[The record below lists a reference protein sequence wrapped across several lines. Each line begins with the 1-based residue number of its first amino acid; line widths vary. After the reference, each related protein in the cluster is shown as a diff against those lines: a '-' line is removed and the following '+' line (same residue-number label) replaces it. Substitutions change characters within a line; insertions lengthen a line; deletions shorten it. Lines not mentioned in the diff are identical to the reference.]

1 MSIMMKFREPVGETF
16 SVAVAGDF
24 CPRGNSTS
32 ICAAEASNIVKNI
45 LPVYGAADIRL
56 LNWETAIDTDSAPIA
71 KSGPNLRCSS
81 EALEFARALKA
92 QVLML
97 ANNHTG
103 DYGGDALLNTIEEC
117 EKSGFATVGAGADA
131 EAAAEALIVEAK
143 GIKLAILN
151 ACEHE
156 FGFAR
161 RNTPGTCG
169 MDLPL
174 ILEHIR
180 ELKKQKYLVMVTL
193 HGGHENFP
201 APSPRMVKLF
211 RALADGGADAVFNTH
226 THCPLGCEIHNGIPI
241 VGSCG
246 NFYFPTKDYS
256 ISDFKP
262 WHLGYLPV
270 YSFDSQGA
278 WQLELTPYLNMPH
291 SIELFDENDEAD
303 FKSYFSEL
311 CRPFEDMEYCE
322 NLFDSWCWSKEP
334 NYYFQ
339 RMFEMEKPENGW
351 DFEAIHKQMMPF
363 RNLLNCES
371 HCDILRNCM
380 LIIEEKRCGSAG
392 EYAGKIQELRALE
405 WLKLTGAE
413 K

>member
-1 MSIMMKFREPVGETF
+1 MSIVMKFREPVGETF
-16 SVAVAGDF
+16 TVAVAGDF
-24 CPRGNSTS
+24 CPREDNSS
-32 ICAAEASNIVKNI
+32 RCAAEAAAIVKNI
-45 LPVYGAADIRL
+45 LPVYGTADIRL
-56 LNWETAIDTDSAPIA
+56 LNWETAIDTDSSPIE
-71 KSGPNLRCSS
+71 KSGPNLRCGA
-81 EALEFARALKA
+81 EALEFSRALKA

-103 DYGGDALLNTIEEC
+103 DFGGDALLNTIEEC
-117 EKSGFATVGAGADA
+117 EKAGFATVGAGADA
-131 EAAAEALIVEAK
+131 EDAAQALIVEAK
-143 GIKLAILN
+143 GMKLAILN

-161 RNTPGTCG
+161 RHTPGSCG

-174 ILEHIR
+174 LLEHVR
-180 ELKKQKYLVMVTL
+180 ELKKQGYLVMVTL
-193 HGGHENFP
+193 HGGHENYP

-226 THCPLGCEIHNGIPI
+226 THCPLGCEIHNGVPV

-246 NFYFPTKDYS
+246 NFYFPGKDYS
-256 ISDFKP
+256 ISTFKP

-270 YSFDSQGA
+270 YSFDVRGA

-291 SIELFDENDEAD
+291 SIELLNEKQEAD
-303 FKSYFSEL
+303 FKAYFTEL

-322 NLFDSWCWSKEP
+322 KLFDSWCWNKEP

-339 RMFEMEKPENGW
+339 LLFDMEKPEKEW
-351 DFEAIHKQMMPF
+351 DFGANHKQMMPF

-371 HCDILRNCM
+371 HHDILRNCM
-380 LIIEEKRCGSAG
+380 LIIEENRCRSAG
-392 EYAGKIQELRALE
+392 EYAGKIKELRALE
-405 WLKLTGAE
+405 WLKLPGVD

>member
-1 MSIMMKFREPVGETF
+1 MSIVMKFREPVGKTF

-24 CPRGNSTS
+24 CPRENNSS
-32 ICAAEASNIVKNI
+32 RCAAEAAEIVKNI

-56 LNWETAIDTDSAPIA
+56 LNWETAIDNDSAPIT
-71 KSGPNLRCSS
+71 KSGPNLRCSP
-81 EALEFARALKA
+81 EALGFARALNA

-103 DYGGDALLNTIEEC
+103 DYGEQALLNTIEEC
-117 EKSGFATVGAGADA
+117 EKAGFATVGAGADA
-131 EAAAEALIVEAK
+131 ETAAEALIVEAQ

-161 RNTPGTCG
+161 RHTPGTCG
-169 MDLPL
+169 QDLPL
-174 ILEHIR
+174 LLEHIR
-180 ELKKQKYLVMVTL
+180 ELKKLGCLVLVTL
-193 HGGHENFP
+193 HGGHENYP

-226 THCPLGCEIHNGIPI
+226 THCPLGCEIHNGVPV

-256 ISDFKP
+256 ISNFKP

-291 SIELFDENDEAD
+291 RIELLNEAGEAD
-303 FKSYFSEL
+303 FKRYFSEL

-322 NLFDSWCWSKEP
+322 KLFDSWCWSQEP

-339 RMFEMEKPENGW
+339 RIFELKRPENDW
-351 DFEAIHKQMMPF
+351 DFGDIHSQMMPF
-363 RNLLNCES
+363 RNLFNCES
-371 HCDILRNCM
+371 HHDILRNCT

-392 EYAGKIQELRALE
+392 EYAGKIRELRAPE
-405 WLKLTGAE
+405 WLKLSEAD

>member
-1 MSIMMKFREPVGETF
+1 MSIVIKFREPVGETF
-16 SVAVAGDF
+16 TVAVAGDF
-24 CPRGNSTS
+24 CPRENNSS
-32 ICAAEASNIVKNI
+32 ICAAEAADIVKNI

-56 LNWETAIDTDSAPIA
+56 LNWETAIDPDSAPID
-71 KSGPNLRCSS
+71 KSGPNLRCGA
-81 EALEFARALKA
+81 EALEFARALNA

-103 DYGGDALLNTIEEC
+103 DYGGEALLKTIDAC
-117 EKSGFATVGAGADA
+117 EKAGFVTVGAGADA

-161 RNTPGTCG
+161 RHTAGTCG

-174 ILEHIR
+174 LLEHIR

-226 THCPLGCEIHNGIPI
+226 THCPLGCEIHNGVPV

-256 ISDFKP
+256 IADFKP

-270 YSFDSQGA
+270 YSFDAQGA

-291 SIELFDENDEAD
+291 SIELLNEKAEAD
-303 FKSYFSEL
+303 FKTYFAEL

-322 NLFDSWCWSKEP
+322 KLFDSWCWRDDP

-339 RMFEMEKPENGW
+339 CMYEIAKPENNW
-351 DFEAIHKQMMPF
+351 DFGAVHKQMMPF

-371 HCDILRNCM
+371 HHDILRNCM
-380 LIIEEKRCGSAG
+380 LIIEEKREKTAG
-392 EYAGKIQELRALE
+392 KYAGKIDELRSLE
-405 WLKLTGAE
+405 WLDLPAGDL
-413 K
+413 